1 MPKMPKMPIDVMAV
15 LQEATDVEA
24 ARSVPLCV
32 SVLLDDTAPDDL
44 TAFVRSSFASASPQA
59 RVSVNYFEDA
69 HIAFDARSDM
79 AVIAAGFTPEIGEI
93 VSRLHGEGIPV
104 MVVTT
109 LPECVNGAAEAA
121 GHPID
126 AADVIAP
133 NPEIDGVVTLH
144 EPLVV
149 TKEGAISG
157 REVDP
162 EDPFSLEPLPMC
174 AAYHEQLRTKMGEWV
189 VAAFREKRLA
199 FAQAFDFVRKPL
211 SMESV
216 RSTAFQNAGIGLVI
230 FIPGAD
236 FPIMT
241 LNQTKMVIQIAAA
254 YGQPLS
260 ADRVKELAAVVGG
273 GLACR
278 TVARQVAGL
287 VPAVG
292 WAVKA
297 GVGHGP
303 GCRRVF
309 RARRQYGR
317 RRRRGRRG
325 ARCGISRC
333 RRDGCRTSGKGLCSI
348 AWTSSEKCCHRPRSC
363 RRCAG
368 AWRGRR
374 SHACRCECRSVCRAG
389 CGHWCCPSGRCC
401 RCCGSF
407 GARLRIIR
415 RAFVLVGGRASF
427 LYLPSLSST

>member
-59 RVSVNYFEDA
+59 RVSVNYFEDV

-292 WAVKA
+292 WAV
-297 GVGHGP
+297 
-303 GCRRVF
+303 
-309 RARRQYGR
+309 
-317 RRRRGRRG
+317 
-325 ARCGISRC
+325 
-333 RRDGCRTSGKGLCSI
+333 
-348 AWTSSEKCCHRPRSC
+348 RP
-363 RRCAG
+363 A
-368 AWRGRR
+368 
-374 SHACRCECRSVCRAG
+374 
-389 CGHWCCPSGRCC
+389 
-401 RCCGSF
+401 
-407 GARLRIIR
+407 
-415 RAFVLVGGRASF
+415 
-427 LYLPSLSST
+427 

>member
-216 RSTAFQNAGIGLVI
+216 RSTAFQNAGIGLVV

-254 YGQPLS
+254 SIKLHHLADLLFEGHASEQIGDALFGGQ
-260 ADRVKELAAVVGG
+260 VGI
-273 GLACR
+273 L
-278 TVARQVAGL
+278 VRQVG
-287 VPAVG
+287 
-292 WAVKA
+292 
-297 GVGHGP
+297 GVGHGLLTFLVEAVSFNYHL
-303 GCRRVF
+303 VF
-309 RARRQYGR
+309 YDDSGNF
-317 RRRRGRRG
+317 
-325 ARCGISRC
+325 
-333 RRDGCRTSGKGLCSI
+333 TS
-348 AWTSSEKCCHRPRSC
+348 
-363 RRCAG
+363 
-368 AWRGRR
+368 RR
-374 SHACRCECRSVCRAG
+374 SACRIWRTLLVWA
-389 CGHWCCPSGRCC
+389 
-401 RCCGSF
+401 
-407 GARLRIIR
+407 
-415 RAFVLVGGRASF
+415 VLQ
-427 LYLPSLSST
+427 

>member
-109 LPECVNGAAEAA
+109 LPECVNAAAEAA

-216 RSTAFQNAGIGLVI
+216 RSTAFQNAGIGLVV

-297 GVGHGP
+297 GVGAVVDEARAAASRAADETAAGRAAKGFVASLGLQAKNAATGRVRAAVAQAP
-303 GCRRVF
+303 GV
-309 RARRQYGR
+309 A
-317 RRRRGRRG
+317 
-325 ARCGISRC
+325 
-333 RRDGCRTSGKGLCSI
+333 
-348 AWTSSEKCCHRPRSC
+348 
-363 RRCAG
+363 AG
-368 AWRGRR
+368 AMRAVANAAASAAQAAATG
-374 SHACRCECRSVCRAG
+374 AARAG
-389 CGHWCCPSGRCC
+389 
-401 RCCGSF
+401 
-407 GARLRIIR
+407 A
-415 RAFVLVGGRASF
+415 AADAVEASAHD
-427 LYLPSLSST
+427 SE